1 MASESRRQR
10 RVALAI
16 LLSGAALGPVAA
28 AAQDTS
34 GDILL
39 APIYVQGASVFG
51 EDNTVVAGYTATG
64 SKTVS
69 EIIDIPAQVSVV
81 TQEELRTRAPDN
93 LMQALAYTGSV
104 SVDEYGSDNRYD
116 FFRIRGFSAN
126 SAGTYRDGLPLRSF
140 NFTGGKIEP
149 YSVQRIDVLKGSTS
163 TLFGLNGPGGLVNV
177 ITKRPQDLAF
187 GEVYTTVGED
197 HAEIGTDFGAP
208 LDADGV
214 WTYRL
219 TAKVKD
225 AKEDTDFQDND
236 ARYLAGALSW
246 KPTAAT
252 SLTLLAN
259 WFDSDGNSGNSIPVG
274 STAPRDTYFGEPGF
288 GDMDRDERSFGYEF
302 SHDFGN
308 GLTFRQ
314 NARQSNIEMVYKQVY
329 PQGFTDD
336 GLANRYAYHMNGE
349 IDRFAIDNQLQYDT
363 SFGDIQSRTLLGAD
377 YTDDDL
383 REFSRTGT
391 AGAVDPNDPVYC
403 GPDCISLPNESLLAM
418 KQKATGIYLQ
428 QELTFDDRWIVTLGG
443 RHDRVET
450 EVLTAPEQDSTQ
462 TAFTKRAGLTYKAT
476 PDLSF
481 YANYS
486 ESFNPVSGFYN
497 ASIGALKPQEGEQL
511 EAGVKYRPGGGDA
524 LISFAIFDLTQ
535 KNAPRTE
542 TVDGAFVTT
551 QIGETNVKGA
561 EIEARMAINDA
572 TNLLVG
578 YSYWDAEIVRGSAP
592 ETDGNVP
599 QLTPKHSASVW
610 ADYTFGDGLAI
621 DGLKIGG
628 GARLTGARFADDANT
643 TKLGS
648 AVVFDAMAS
657 YQLGEGT
664 EIALNVN
671 NLFDR
676 EYIATKNFDN
686 TANFYGDERTIRATL
701 RKSW

>member
-1 MASESRRQR
+1 MKRSSL
-10 RVALAI
+10 AL
-16 LLSGAALGPVAA
+16 LLSGTALIPAAV
-28 AAQDTS
+28 AAQDAS

-51 EDNTVVAGYTATG
+51 EDSTVVAGYTATG

-69 EIIDIPAQVSVV
+69 EIIDVPAQVSVV

-225 AKEDTDFQDND
+225 GKEDTEFQDND

-329 PQGFTDD
+329 LQGFTED
-336 GLANRYAYHMNGE
+336 GLANRYAYHMDGE

-363 SFGDIQSRTLLGAD
+363 SFGNIQSRTLLGVD

-403 GPDCISLPNESLLAM
+403 GPECISLTSESLLKM

-450 EVLTAPEQDSTQ
+450 EVPTSPEQTSTQ

-486 ESFNPVSGFYN
+486 ESFEPVSGYYN
-497 ASIGALKPQEGEQL
+497 TVVSGSIKPQEGKQY

-524 LISFAIFDLTQ
+524 LLSFALFDLTQ
-535 KNAPRTE
+535 SNVPRSDAT
-542 TVDGAFVTT
+542 GAITR
-551 QIGETNVKGA
+551 QIGEVNVKGA
-561 EIEARMAINDA
+561 EIDGRMAINDSL
-572 TNLLVG
+572 NVLIG
-578 YSYWDAEIVRGSAP
+578 YSYWDAEIIGGA
-592 ETDGNVP
+592 TGGNVP
-599 QLTPKHSASVW
+599 QLTPEHSASFW
-610 ADYTFGDGLAI
+610 ADYAFGEGSAVEGLR
-621 DGLKIGG
+621 IGG
-628 GARLTGARFADDANT
+628 GGRLLGDRFADDANT
-643 TKLGS
+643 TRIGS
-648 AVVFDAMAS
+648 AVVIDAMAS
-657 YQLGEGT
+657 YQLGENT